1 MNSETIR
8 WIMADSVKPDDAE
21 TVLLAFTDPES
32 EPTWVG
38 WYDSAEDGW
47 RCASSGVLLRT
58 TVSYW
63 APMPRGPV

>member
-1 MNSETIR
+1 MNETLR
-8 WIMADSVKPDDAE
+8 WLEARIVKPDDGQS
-21 TVLLAFTDPES
+21 VLVCMPNSDS
-32 EPTWVG
+32 EVVWVG

-58 TVSYW
+58 AVSYW